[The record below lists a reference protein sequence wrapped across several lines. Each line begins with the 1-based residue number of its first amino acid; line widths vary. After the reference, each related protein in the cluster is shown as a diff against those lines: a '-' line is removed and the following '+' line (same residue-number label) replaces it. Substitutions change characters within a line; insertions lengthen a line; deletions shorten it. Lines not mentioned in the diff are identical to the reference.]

1 MMDKPL
7 DFSRVDHV
15 VSELKELASKAFQ
28 TGQSMDKTELSIFQ
42 KLMALGHALVGSI
55 IERAGDGNVGLSTE
69 KNGRPYK
76 QLPKRKRRY
85 RSIFGEFQIERYVY
99 GTSPEQAIQA
109 IPLDEHLGLPDN
121 DYSLVLEVWTGV
133 LATDSSFHS
142 AVKSLERITSIHVP
156 LDSAERIE
164 SRLGKSAASVL
175 DNPPFIDRDTEAEI
189 LVQTSD
195 NKGIPMVRR
204 NSEQRPVGAPAER
217 MGPKPNQKQMA
228 CMAGVFTVD
237 RNVRSAQEIVDALFR
252 DVTKEGK
259 SEVDARRTNPRYFAS
274 LTKHD
279 QDGKPIGKTAEE
291 QAQQWLTANTL
302 RRHREGQEILI
313 MHDGQR
319 SLWNLSQEYQR
330 GWVIIEILDL
340 LHALQRLWS
349 AAKIIKPHNEV
360 EQYVKDLLWQLLSGG
375 VGLMIRGFRSALKQ
389 KGISK
394 ANATELEKIINFLE
408 ANRSRMKYDEYLAKG
423 YPIATGFIEGACRH
437 VIKDRMERSGMR
449 WKEKGAQAML
459 NLRCVEAS
467 ELWNVTTDQH
477 RALSLSKYGKERRN
491 FSEAFLTMAS

>member
-1 MMDKPL
+1 MDKPL
-7 DFSRVDHV
+7 DFSRVDQV
-15 VSELKELASKAFQ
+15 VTELKELASKAFQ
-28 TGQSMDKTELSIFQ
+28 QGQSMDKTELSIFH
-42 KLMALGHALVGSI
+42 KLMSMGHALVGSI
-55 IERAGDGNVGLSTE
+55 IERAGDGDVGPSAE
-69 KNGRPYK
+69 KNGRQFK

-99 GTSPEQAIQA
+99 GTSPEQAIQI

-121 DYSLVLEVWTGV
+121 DYSLVLEVWTGI

-156 LDSAERIE
+156 IDSAERIE

-175 DNPPFIDRDTEAEI
+175 DNPPSIDDESEAEI

-195 NKGIPMVRR
+195 NKGIPMVRKNTER
-204 NSEQRPVGAPAER
+204 RPVGAPENR

-228 CMAGVFTVD
+228 CMAGVFSVD
-237 RNVRSAQEIVDALFR
+237 RNVRNAQEIVDALFR
-252 DVTKEGK
+252 DTTKQEK
-259 SEVDARRTNPRYFAS
+259 SGADAKRVNPRYFAS

-279 QDGKPIGKTAEE
+279 KDGNQIGKAAEE
-291 QAQQWLTANTL
+291 QAQQWLTTNTL

-319 SLWNLSQEYQR
+319 SLWNLSRAYQQ
-330 GWVIIEILDL
+330 GWNVIEILDL

-349 AAKIIKPHNEV
+349 AAKIIKPDSEV
-360 EQYVKDLLWQLLSGG
+360 ESYVKTLLWQLLSGG
-375 VGLMIRGFRSALKQ
+375 VGLMITWFRSALKQ
-389 KGISK
+389 KGMTK
-394 ANATELEKIINFLE
+394 ANKTDLEKVINFME
-408 ANRSRMKYDEYLAKG
+408 ANRTRMKYDEYLAKG
-423 YPIATGFIEGACRH
+423 YPIATGYIEGACRH

-459 NLRCVEAS
+459 NLRCIDSS
-467 ELWNVTTDQH
+467 ELWNVMAEKHQVT
-477 RALSLSKYGKERRN
+477 SLVKYGKERRN